1 MIDVFTIAVITIG
14 QAPRPDITQDLKRLL
29 PENFRITEYGA
40 LDGLTRQ
47 EALSRFGYR
56 GRGELLIT
64 RMGGS
69 GQALKV
75 DGDAIMRQL
84 QTCIRRAEADG
95 AHAAMIACT
104 GIFPAYQH
112 KIPLFLPGAAQRSQA
127 LRLAGDRPIGVLIPK
142 EDQKEQITQWWRE
155 SGADNI
161 TFGIADPYGDPDEI
175 LRAAKELTAAGAQVL
190 CLDCFGYTVCQQRE
204 VEQTTGLVTVLPRKT
219 LIEEIVTRLEEAIP
233 SSPSA

>member
-14 QAPRPDITQDLKRLL
+14 QSPRPDITQDLKRLL

-47 EALSRFGYR
+47 EALARFGYQ

-69 GQALKV
+69 GQALNV

-84 QTCIRRAEADG
+84 QTCIHRAEADG

-104 GIFPAYQH
+104 GVFPAYQH
-112 KIPLFLPGAAQRSQA
+112 KIPLFLPGAAQRKQA
-127 LRLAGDRPIGVLIPK
+127 LKLAGDQPIGVLIPK
-142 EDQKEQITQWWRE
+142 EDQKEQITQWWRG
-155 SGADNI
+155 SG
-161 TFGIADPYGDPDEI
+161 TGSTLFGIADPYGDPNEI
-175 LRAAKELTAAGAQVL
+175 RRAAGALKTAGAQVL
-190 CLDCFGYTVCQQRE
+190 CLDCFGYTVCQQQE
-204 VEQTTGLVTVLPRKT
+204 VERSTGLATVLPRKT
-219 LIEEIVTRLEEAIP
+219 LIGEIVTHLEDAIP
-233 SSPSA
+233 SSPSV